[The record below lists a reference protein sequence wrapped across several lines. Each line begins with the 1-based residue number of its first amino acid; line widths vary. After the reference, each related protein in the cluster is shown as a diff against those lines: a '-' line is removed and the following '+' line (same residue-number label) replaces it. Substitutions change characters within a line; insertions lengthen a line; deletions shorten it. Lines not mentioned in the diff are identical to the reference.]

1 MDSPPGRPVPLPR
14 LSKLREAKRSVQTS
28 SESDVN
34 KLVSVAPTAA
44 EANGDLRV
52 TNVEKRFS
60 GPSELPEV
68 EKVNLFQN
76 DTQQSLNSDGED
88 SDGTSWS
95 SDDPDVS
102 PSQVH
107 EEKALSSVL
116 SVSPTLIPFHANI
129 CFLGWL
135 RARKPNSKSKSNYVT
150 NMEYYVVLLPA
161 SSSVW
166 GVLKDNELKFY
177 RSDTCEKLLD
187 SLPCANILLVSKQS
201 SPDFGPYLAVHYVHP
216 RHRKTKCRLLCV
228 DNEQDLSAWITFIG
242 KSTFDEEMS
251 ELDGIL
257 DAVGK
262 AYVKQGSTAKWTTAS
277 LAKRGFSLYYSTKT
291 SECMYELDIRKVY
304 SLKTIAE
311 KQDSCPLSKEKGAY
325 IAILMENSTLCL
337 QADSKKLT
345 RLWRTIVECVLGR
358 RSNLLS
364 EQRLS
369 SDDVPM
375 IVEKC
380 VNFIS
385 IHDPFRVHLLPEEH
399 SVHTV
404 ASVLRKFFAQLEEP
418 LVPTDVTSRLLKHA
432 SSNTSAEVATER
444 YKNAI
449 QQLPRVN
456 YATLRKLIKHLKEVT
471 LYSEVNKM
479 NVQNLACIFCPT
491 LFRLSYN
498 DGDTEQ
504 VRFESSVKM
513 FKVIA
518 DLILHYDYVF
528 DISMEESYREF
539 QVHKALS
546 KLDSAAGVPVKLSS
560 GFLHCLHV
568 IEKDKISFNI
578 KIGVDLS
585 AEKVCDYVRTRD
597 IPSLP
602 TNLALH
608 EVICDGQ
615 LERVVSADESVF
627 DIIMRWISWPLSDRV
642 GNYLIVKVDQLT
654 DKALRCVQ
662 SSSEKAHWITTYV
675 SLSKAFVKHVIV
687 LMPNEVML
695 FRNQKLP
702 VTIDLM
708 KFQNTVNK
716 SFISDYVAVRN
727 RLGYVRGG
735 TIIPCS
741 VGARFRRSEK
751 AQYGAC
757 RDTCLSNICG
767 SLDES
772 AEQVWRISDYLWF
785 VGTETKRHPPSRYF
799 AVSML
804 LACSCLADAARQLVA
819 PSVQRLVSFF
829 CLSLFGMKSN
839 NLARPLRKES
849 VYDTSSIPM
858 ISDHLAFPYES
869 RGASSREYLGKK
881 RRQKAW
887 TLFDWSFS
895 RCWSPEFSSRVLES
909 QYWQCAFPQIRLRF
923 RAGLAYTI
931 IYTIVWMTYFAALY
945 PLSEITNYVIF
956 STLVLVIFVSVFAFT
971 FTNSLYCRLYVP
983 TSVFCICLVAV
994 SSVFVFM
1001 VEKPALTPLARFAL
1015 SVEVVL
1021 LIYTVIP
1028 LPMYLCVVL
1037 ALAFSILF
1045 EELRL
1050 SPTSSYRP
1058 RGVMFS
1064 FYTLAHI
1071 LGVHIFVL
1079 MQVRDRKTF
1088 IKVGQSLLARKDL
1101 EIEKEFKD
1109 RMIGSVMPRMVAEEL
1124 LKESNELKRPSNTPD
1139 RGSNLFRPFTMNLM
1153 HNVSILFADIVG
1165 FTKMSSN
1172 KSADELVNMLN
1183 DLFGRFDAL
1192 CGKCGCEKIS
1202 TLGDCYYCVSGCPE
1216 PRADHAIC
1224 CVEMGLSMIEAIHQF
1239 DIDREQE
1246 VNMRVGIHT
1255 GTVLCGIVGRRR
1267 FKFDVFSND
1276 VDLANMMESTGQ
1288 SGRVHISEST
1298 AKFLGNEYILEEG
1311 PVYKNKL
1318 RTYFIADKESRTKR
1332 DATSSPPVFG
1342 VMPSIHRLTD
1352 LRHIDSSDITISA
1365 KDISKKTS
1373 SFAQQLNKTQSV
1385 HNLFSEPDPSKA
1397 KNGSEFS
1404 LSVHPCFKEN
1414 KSAST
1419 TVIDPHTPSRP
1430 ALSSQGLGSRNSR
1443 NVTFKP
1449 SLSECD
1455 ELVDR
1460 DKIQSQSAS
1469 AKEQPAEKNGVE
1481 SSIDHVLSTH
1491 TASISRFEASH
1502 VDFDMR
1508 LAEAIRGSSLAE
1520 GDYLIRRKA
1529 LNPFTLKF
1537 IDPVVETKYRRHFC
1551 AEPPGVPRRNGFVS
1565 TLTGITRHQERGRD
1579 QWQVDAPKMS
1589 VLFDAL
1595 ISILMF
1601 IVLNSLAFF
1610 GFGVSNIGF
1619 VVYVLLCL
1627 LFIVAF
1633 LCLTAF
1639 YLRRHGTLPPV
1650 LVKWWPKHVFSLL
1663 LINLPL
1669 GIMLTNLH
1677 CPAEQFSFIQ
1687 TVNMGENYL
1696 LFICLMIM
1704 MVMFGHVNFSQI
1716 RSWPKSVSCFLL
1728 GLGLIGLVQFC
1739 LHSCDGETLI
1749 LVNMALANLSS
1760 RHNFVD
1766 GNATAGMSLLYNISG
1781 QISGT
1786 YSDSKAC
1793 FQTEIYIVVFLSFL
1807 LIVFVNYQFEASFR
1821 MSFYGDMQAC
1831 ETIRKMKEMKDQ
1843 ADWLLSNIIPHHV
1856 VEHLARTSKYSENH
1870 EMIAVL
1876 FASIVNWN
1884 EMYEETY
1891 EGGREFLRVLNE
1903 LISDFDELLD
1913 RPEFIQVEKI
1923 KTIGP
1928 TYMAAAGLNPERRRL
1943 SMHPYSHLYALM
1955 EFALALQ
1962 ETLDNFNKDLL
1973 SFEFIMK
1980 IGYNIGPVTAG
1991 VIGTTKLYYDIWG
2004 DTVNISSRM
2013 YSTGVKG
2020 RIQVSRQAKDRL
2032 ESVYDFEF
2040 RDHIDIKGVD
2050 GGMDVFLLKQRKQ
2063 NMTPRLQK
2071 PLELDGP

>member
-662 SSSEKAHWITTYV
+662 SSTEKAHWITTYV

-695 FRNQKLP
+695 FRNQKLHELECVILVLP
-702 VTIDLM
+702 STNNSFL
-708 KFQNTVNK
+708 TV
-716 SFISDYVAVRN
+716 
-727 RLGYVRGG
+727 
-735 TIIPCS
+735 
-741 VGARFRRSEK
+741 
-751 AQYGAC
+751 
-757 RDTCLSNICG
+757 
-767 SLDES
+767 
-772 AEQVWRISDYLWF
+772 
-785 VGTETKRHPPSRYF
+785 
-799 AVSML
+799 
-804 LACSCLADAARQLVA
+804 LACL
-819 PSVQRLVSFF
+819 
-829 CLSLFGMKSN
+829 K
-839 NLARPLRKES
+839 
-849 VYDTSSIPM
+849 
-858 ISDHLAFPYES
+858 
-869 RGASSREYLGKK
+869 YL
-881 RRQKAW
+881 
-887 TLFDWSFS
+887 
-895 RCWSPEFSSRVLES
+895 
-909 QYWQCAFPQIRLRF
+909 
-923 RAGLAYTI
+923 
-931 IYTIVWMTYFAALY
+931 
-945 PLSEITNYVIF
+945 
-956 STLVLVIFVSVFAFT
+956 
-971 FTNSLYCRLYVP
+971 
-983 TSVFCICLVAV
+983 
-994 SSVFVFM
+994 
-1001 VEKPALTPLARFAL
+1001 
-1015 SVEVVL
+1015 
-1021 LIYTVIP
+1021 
-1028 LPMYLCVVL
+1028 
-1037 ALAFSILF
+1037 
-1045 EELRL
+1045 
-1050 SPTSSYRP
+1050 
-1058 RGVMFS
+1058 
-1064 FYTLAHI
+1064 
-1071 LGVHIFVL
+1071 
-1079 MQVRDRKTF
+1079 
-1088 IKVGQSLLARKDL
+1088 
-1101 EIEKEFKD
+1101 
-1109 RMIGSVMPRMVAEEL
+1109 
-1124 LKESNELKRPSNTPD
+1124 
-1139 RGSNLFRPFTMNLM
+1139 
-1153 HNVSILFADIVG
+1153 
-1165 FTKMSSN
+1165 
-1172 KSADELVNMLN
+1172 
-1183 DLFGRFDAL
+1183 
-1192 CGKCGCEKIS
+1192 
-1202 TLGDCYYCVSGCPE
+1202 
-1216 PRADHAIC
+1216 
-1224 CVEMGLSMIEAIHQF
+1224 
-1239 DIDREQE
+1239 
-1246 VNMRVGIHT
+1246 
-1255 GTVLCGIVGRRR
+1255 
-1267 FKFDVFSND
+1267 
-1276 VDLANMMESTGQ
+1276 
-1288 SGRVHISEST
+1288 
-1298 AKFLGNEYILEEG
+1298 
-1311 PVYKNKL
+1311 
-1318 RTYFIADKESRTKR
+1318 
-1332 DATSSPPVFG
+1332 
-1342 VMPSIHRLTD
+1342 
-1352 LRHIDSSDITISA
+1352 
-1365 KDISKKTS
+1365 
-1373 SFAQQLNKTQSV
+1373 
-1385 HNLFSEPDPSKA
+1385 
-1397 KNGSEFS
+1397 
-1404 LSVHPCFKEN
+1404 
-1414 KSAST
+1414 
-1419 TVIDPHTPSRP
+1419 
-1430 ALSSQGLGSRNSR
+1430 
-1443 NVTFKP
+1443 
-1449 SLSECD
+1449 
-1455 ELVDR
+1455 
-1460 DKIQSQSAS
+1460 
-1469 AKEQPAEKNGVE
+1469 
-1481 SSIDHVLSTH
+1481 
-1491 TASISRFEASH
+1491 
-1502 VDFDMR
+1502 
-1508 LAEAIRGSSLAE
+1508 
-1520 GDYLIRRKA
+1520 
-1529 LNPFTLKF
+1529 
-1537 IDPVVETKYRRHFC
+1537 
-1551 AEPPGVPRRNGFVS
+1551 
-1565 TLTGITRHQERGRD
+1565 
-1579 QWQVDAPKMS
+1579 
-1589 VLFDAL
+1589 
-1595 ISILMF
+1595 
-1601 IVLNSLAFF
+1601 
-1610 GFGVSNIGF
+1610 
-1619 VVYVLLCL
+1619 
-1627 LFIVAF
+1627 
-1633 LCLTAF
+1633 
-1639 YLRRHGTLPPV
+1639 
-1650 LVKWWPKHVFSLL
+1650 
-1663 LINLPL
+1663 
-1669 GIMLTNLH
+1669 
-1677 CPAEQFSFIQ
+1677 
-1687 TVNMGENYL
+1687 
-1696 LFICLMIM
+1696 
-1704 MVMFGHVNFSQI
+1704 
-1716 RSWPKSVSCFLL
+1716 
-1728 GLGLIGLVQFC
+1728 
-1739 LHSCDGETLI
+1739 
-1749 LVNMALANLSS
+1749 
-1760 RHNFVD
+1760 
-1766 GNATAGMSLLYNISG
+1766 
-1781 QISGT
+1781 
-1786 YSDSKAC
+1786 
-1793 FQTEIYIVVFLSFL
+1793 
-1807 LIVFVNYQFEASFR
+1807 
-1821 MSFYGDMQAC
+1821 
-1831 ETIRKMKEMKDQ
+1831 
-1843 ADWLLSNIIPHHV
+1843 
-1856 VEHLARTSKYSENH
+1856 
-1870 EMIAVL
+1870 
-1876 FASIVNWN
+1876 
-1884 EMYEETY
+1884 
-1891 EGGREFLRVLNE
+1891 
-1903 LISDFDELLD
+1903 
-1913 RPEFIQVEKI
+1913 
-1923 KTIGP
+1923 
-1928 TYMAAAGLNPERRRL
+1928 
-1943 SMHPYSHLYALM
+1943 
-1955 EFALALQ
+1955 
-1962 ETLDNFNKDLL
+1962 
-1973 SFEFIMK
+1973 
-1980 IGYNIGPVTAG
+1980 
-1991 VIGTTKLYYDIWG
+1991 
-2004 DTVNISSRM
+2004 
-2013 YSTGVKG
+2013 
-2020 RIQVSRQAKDRL
+2020 
-2032 ESVYDFEF
+2032 
-2040 RDHIDIKGVD
+2040 
-2050 GGMDVFLLKQRKQ
+2050 
-2063 NMTPRLQK
+2063 
-2071 PLELDGP
+2071 